1 MYPLLRYCVERI
13 VAPSGKISREV
24 ESFLACCTLVDI
36 MEMET
41 VMDMKQE
48 LMNIFLDFLMEL
60 IQQEPRLM
68 VTIMETETVM
78 DMEQELMKI

>member
-1 MYPLLRYCVERI
+1 M
-13 VAPSGKISREV
+13 
-24 ESFLACCTLVDI
+24 VDI
-36 MEMET
+36 MEVET
-41 VMDMKQE
+41 VMDMEQE